1 MLNKK
6 LFPFMDADGGAGG
19 EGTQENDPA
28 AEPDKEVDG
37 GEEDGQKD
45 ADERKTG
52 GVKSEAQRIAD
63 GIVRKRLK
71 GLEKEDIELYK
82 EHKDEFIKFM
92 DSQKSETDK
101 ASEAQRKA
109 EKAINGAA
117 AKEAKANAMIAAVS
131 AGIKTQHI
139 EDAVILAMARVNDDT
154 SIEEAINAV
163 VKSNPAWIA
172 GAELPGAGG
181 NPADRQKEKE
191 GTVAD
196 EIKDKMFGRK

>member
-1 MLNKK
+1 MLKKK

-82 EHKDEFIKFM
+82 AHKDEFIKFM
-92 DSQKSETDK
+92 DSQKSEADK
-101 ASEAQRKA
+101 ANEAQRKA
-109 EKAINGAA
+109 EEALHGAA

-154 SIEEAINAV
+154 SIEDAIQTVAKN
-163 VKSNPAWIA
+163 NPTWVA
-172 GAELPGAGG
+172 GLELPGSGG
-181 NPADRQKEKE
+181 NPAKNEE
-191 GTVAD
+191 
-196 EIKDKMFGRK
+196 DKKTPPTMI

>member
-1 MLNKK
+1 MLKKK

-82 EHKDEFIKFM
+82 AHKDEFIKFM
-92 DSQKSETDK
+92 DSQKSEADK
-101 ASEAQRKA
+101 ANEAQRKA
-109 EKAINGAA
+109 EEALHGAA

-154 SIEEAINAV
+154 SIEDAIQTVAKN
-163 VKSNPAWIA
+163 NPAWVA
-172 GAELPGAGG
+172 GIDLPGTGG
-181 NPADRQKEKE
+181 NPAKD
-191 GTVAD
+191 AD
-196 EIKDKMFGRK
+196 EKKEPPILI

>member
-1 MLNKK
+1 MLKY

-19 EGTQENDPA
+19 AGTQENNPT
-28 AEPDKEVDG
+28 AEPEKEVDG

-52 GVKSEAQRIAD
+52 DVRSEAQRIAD

-82 EHKDEFIKFM
+82 AHKDEFIKFM
-92 DSQKSETDK
+92 DSQKSEADK
-101 ASEAQRKA
+101 ANEAQRKA
-109 EKAINGAA
+109 EEALHGAA

-154 SIEEAINAV
+154 SIEDAIQTVAKN
-163 VKSNPAWIA
+163 NPTWVA
-172 GAELPGAGG
+172 GLELPGSGG
-181 NPADRQKEKE
+181 NPAKNEE
-191 GTVAD
+191 
-196 EIKDKMFGRK
+196 DKKTPPTMI

>member
-6 LFPFMDADGGAGG
+6 LFPFMDADGAGTGVASAQDGAGDA
-19 EGTQENDPA
+19 EQENPQA
-28 AEPDKEVDG
+28 QSES
-37 GEEDGQKD
+37 GQEG

-52 GVKSEAQRIAD
+52 DVKSEAQKIAD

-82 EHKDEFIKFM
+82 AHKDEFIKFM

>member
-1 MLNKK
+1 MLKKK

-52 GVKSEAQRIAD
+52 DVKSEAQKIAD

-82 EHKDEFIKFM
+82 AHKDEFIKFM
-92 DSQKSETDK
+92 DSQKSEADK
-101 ASEAQRKA
+101 ANEAQRKA
-109 EKAINGAA
+109 EEALHGAA

-154 SIEEAINAV
+154 SIEDAIQTVAKN
-163 VKSNPAWIA
+163 NPTWVA
-172 GAELPGAGG
+172 GLELPGSGG
-181 NPADRQKEKE
+181 NPAKNEE
-191 GTVAD
+191 
-196 EIKDKMFGRK
+196 DKKTPPTMI

>member
-1 MLNKK
+1 MLNNK
-6 LFPFMDADGGAGG
+6 LFPFMDADGAGTGVASAQDGAGDA
-19 EGTQENDPA
+19 EQENPQA
-28 AEPDKEVDG
+28 QSES
-37 GEEDGQKD
+37 GQEG

-172 GAELPGAGG
+172 GVELPGTGG
-181 NPADRQKEKE
+181 NPAND
-191 GTVAD
+191 D
-196 EIKDKMFGRK
+196 KDKKEPPIMI